1 MIRHSLRTTS
11 FLTVVTLSLSHA
23 AAQVPVGQDTIVI
36 PGDTFHGRLNAGL
49 METTINGDT
58 TPTGARANPNRVY
71 ALNQGQYYHQ
81 LAPIYCYNPT
91 GMLTI
96 CGIPS
101 PYGTTKPV
109 ILITPVPP
117 STQEGTNTVYGSI
130 TCDGIHYQA

>member
-101 PYGTTKPV
+101 PYGTKC
-109 ILITPVPP
+109 
-117 STQEGTNTVYGSI
+117 GSYAVNSPD
-130 TCDGIHYQA
+130 CLRPMKSLGWRRWVRQRPFA